1 MDNASSEEARSEP
14 MRLTDILTTG
24 VGGTLGAGAAGYWF
38 VGVEAVLYAPMIGV
52 LTMMTVMA
60 FDMVYPGLVSGD

>member
-1 MDNASSEEARSEP
+1 

-24 VGGTLGAGAAGYWF
+24 VAGTLGAGAAGYWF
-38 VGVEAVLYAPMIGV
+38 VGLEAALYAPMIGV